1 MLAPVY
7 NVTFFFPFWNNIP
20 LWPIS
25 HVRCRRATWVCST
38 TCALCAGFEAP
49 KKKMKN
55 MEMRS
60 GLLRPPPPAFFL
72 ISCFFWVPTQR
83 RVDANSWPEYHY
95 IKMYRNEVI
104 IVVLHSSEIKG
115 IMLDEMIQQ
124 NAFFS
129 YFFLRT
135 YFEALHWGISLSI
148 NILFLKTS

>member
-25 HVRCRRATWVCST
+25 HVRCRRATWVCS
-38 TCALCAGFEAP
+38 LCAGFEAP

-83 RVDANSWPEYHY
+83 RDDANSWPEYHY

-104 IVVLHSSEIKG
+104 IVVLHSSEIKR

-124 NAFFS
+124 NAFFFIFMFTLV
-129 YFFLRT
+129 FFMLN
-135 YFEALHWGISLSI
+135 GIHL
-148 NILFLKTS
+148 